1 MSEPELPAL
10 DDVDR
15 ELRKHRL
22 GVDGPEL
29 HGGLC
34 GFLAGGGKAE
44 RRNWLAQVLA
54 DRELA
59 FSPAADDPLDRLYQT
74 TREQLAAPDFGF
86 VLLLPDADEPVDVRG
101 DALLGWCRGFLG
113 GFGLA
118 QTAPG
123 TLSEESDEALSD
135 LGRIAASDLSYEDP
149 ERDEEAFAEVLEFV
163 RVAVLLLHSDCVLG
177 PQHRRHLN

>member
-22 GVDGPEL
+22 GIDGAEL

-44 RRNWLAQVLA
+44 RRTWLAQVLA
-54 DRELA
+54 DAELVFA
-59 FSPAADDPLDRLYQT
+59 PAADDPLDRLYQT
-74 TREQLAAPDFGF
+74 TREQLASPDFGF
-86 VLLLPDADEPVDVRG
+86 ALLLPEGDEPVDVRG
-101 DALLGWCRGFLG
+101 DALLAWCRGFLG

-118 QTAPG
+118 HTAAG
-123 TLSEESDEALSD
+123 NLSEESEEALAD

-149 ERDEEAFAEVLEFV
+149 ERDEDAYAEVLEFV
-163 RVAVLLLHSDCVLG
+163 RVAVLLVHSDCVLG
-177 PQHRRHLN
+177 PEHRRRLN